1 MRWQSFDL
9 PDDGNAFNTFMSME
23 GITIK
28 YHKFVPHNLPDGST
42 FERVHCLY
50 SYREDDVADETDAMG
65 VLMEK
70 SRMVENDAEYASL
83 KNNRQRAIYLLTVY
97 GISASE
103 AETVMELLKPELSGL
118 RARCIATAKGV
129 RA

>member
-9 PDDGNAFNTFMSME
+9 PDDGEAFNTFMSME

-28 YHKFVPHNLPDGST
+28 YHKFVPHNLPDGTT
-42 FERVHCLY
+42 FERVHVLFN
-50 SYREDDVADETDAMG
+50 YREEDTDTETETMH

-118 RARCIATAKGV
+118 RARCIATSKGV
-129 RA
+129 KA

>member
-9 PDDGNAFNTFMSME
+9 PDDGEAFNTFMSME
-23 GITIK
+23 GVNVR

-65 VLMEK
+65 VLIDK
-70 SRMVENDAEYASL
+70 ARLVEHDDVYASL